1 MSLMKRFAEAQ
12 DMRVVRALEDEM
24 RDRFGPPP
32 PEAKEFVA
40 VASLR
45 VACAAAGI
53 GHIDT
58 KDARAFCYKAGER
71 DVSRVVD
78 LKSRTAQGRIH
89 ELLRAL
95 RPVRTTRSR

>member
-1 MSLMKRFAEAQ
+1 MKKISIL
-12 DMRVVRALEDEM
+12 VAL
-24 RDRFGPPP
+24 
-32 PEAKEFVA
+32 
-40 VASLR
+40 

-95 RPVRTTRSR
+95 HPVKTTRSR